1 MPTLGLGEGCGLEFV
16 SSAGVLRRRALA
28 SRVSTGHVVMLL
40 AGLLGALLTLS
51 LLHASSDTTPML
63 AAARDIAPGTVIDSS
78 VLRTAHLHADAA
90 TLATLFGSSDLDAV
104 RGHVAIEA
112 IPAGALITRGA
123 VRAATAGVASR
134 AMSFPIPRSR
144 AVGGAIDVGDRV
156 DVLAV
161 QHTTG
166 RSGYVA
172 TNVPVLAFSSREAGP
187 LQGSDDASITIAVD
201 SAAAARIAS
210 ALETGTITLVRATG
224 ASSLREAAP
233 FDPVADESTAATP

>member
-1 MPTLGLGEGCGLEFV
+1 
-16 SSAGVLRRRALA
+16 
-28 SRVSTGHVVMLL
+28 MLL

-51 LLHASSDTTPML
+51 VLHASNDTTPML
-63 AAARDIAPGTVIDSS
+63 AAAHDIAPGTVVDSS
-78 VLRTAHLHADAA
+78 VLRTAHIHADAA
-90 TLATLFGSSDLDAV
+90 TLATLFSSRDLDAV

-112 IPAGALITRGA
+112 IPAGALVTRGA
-123 VRAATAGVASR
+123 IRAAARGEAPR

-144 AVGGAIDVGDRV
+144 AVGGALDVGDRV

-161 QHTTG
+161 HRTTG

-172 TNVPVLAFSSREAGP
+172 TSVQVLALSSRDAGP
-187 LQGSDDASITIAVD
+187 LQGSDDASVTVAVD

-224 ASSLREAAP
+224 APPLREAAP
-233 FDPVADESTAATP
+233 FDPVADEPASVSQASP